1 MKIIEKPI
9 YIKEQHL
16 ILTNQRALFWKEA
29 SALILSDLHLGK
41 TAHFRKNGIPLPSD
55 IILEDLKRLSNLID
69 HFNPEKIIVVGD
81 FLHAGKNS
89 EFEIYK
95 NWKLEFPALKIILVK
110 GNHDRILEKHF
121 LELEISEIYSIYKEN
136 EFTFSHEDLKNES
149 QFVISG
155 HLHPGVVLQSST
167 RKLKFPCYVVTEN
180 QLILPAFS
188 TFTGLDTNNYFPEA
202 QKYIFTQDSIHLIQ

>member
-1 MKIIEKPI
+1 MKIIEKLI
-9 YIKEQHL
+9 SIKEENL

-29 SALILSDLHLGK
+29 SALILSDIHLGK

-55 IILEDLKRLSNLID
+55 IILEDLKRLSSLIE
-69 HFNPEKIIVVGD
+69 HFSPEKVIIVGD

-95 NWKLEFPALKIILVK
+95 NWKLQFPALKIILVK
-110 GNHDRILEKHF
+110 GNHDRISEKQLF
-121 LELEISEIYSIYKEN
+121 ELGISDIYSVYQEN
-136 EFTFSHEDLKNES
+136 ELIFSHEDLKNEN

>member
-1 MKIIEKPI
+1 MKIIEKYI
-9 YIKEQHL
+9 SIKEQHL

-29 SALILSDLHLGK
+29 SVLILSDLHLGK

-55 IILEDLKRLSNLID
+55 IILEDLRRLSNLID
-69 HFNPEKIIVVGD
+69 HFNPKKIIVVGD

-95 NWKLEFPALKIILVK
+95 NWKLQFPDLKIILVK
-110 GNHDRILEKHF
+110 GNHDRISEKYLF
-121 LELEISEIYSIYKEN
+121 ELGISDIYPVYQEN
-136 EFTFSHEDLKNES
+136 EFTFSHEDLKNER

>member
-1 MKIIEKPI
+1 MKIIEKLI
-9 YIKEQHL
+9 SIKEENF
-16 ILTNQRALFWKEA
+16 ILTNQRALFWKET

-69 HFNPEKIIVVGD
+69 HFNPEKVIIVGD

-95 NWKLEFPALKIILVK
+95 NWKLQFPDLKIILVK
-110 GNHDRILEKHF
+110 GNHDRISEKYLF
-121 LELEISEIYSIYKEN
+121 ELGISNIHSVYQEN

-155 HLHPGVVLQSST
+155 HIHPGVVLQSST
-167 RKLKFPCYVVTEN
+167 RKLKFPCYVVTEH

-202 QKYIFTQDSIHLIQ
+202 EKYIFTQESIHLIQ